1 MSAEAKT
8 SLTTKRSSVAALAR
22 AELALFAGIVSTI
35 IFATIGQSW
44 LANLDQVHIGL
55 PLFIWLFGVM
65 VWCSFSVVRHADA
78 LAELL
83 GEPYGTLILTLSVI
97 SIEVTMIA
105 GIMLGGENNP
115 TLPRDTM
122 FAILM
127 IVLNGLVGLT
137 LVIGA
142 LRHGQQRYNLQ
153 GATAFLAVISTLAV
167 LSLVI
172 PDFTTSTPTPTF
184 SPLQAIIFGTLTLLL
199 YGAFLMIQTVRHKT
213 FFMEPG
219 AETRPPDQLSVGRAH
234 HRIRIRSIPFH
245 AVLLFLTLLQVILLS
260 KSLSKVLNHGVEEF
274 GVPIAF
280 SGIVIAMMV
289 LAPEG
294 MAAIE
299 AAARNRLQRAVN
311 LCLGSALSTIGLT
324 IPAVLAISLYTGI
337 TLELG
342 LDRVELVLLIATLFI
357 SLITFSGVP
366 TNLLLGVVH
375 LVLVSVLSDACFRT
389 LGTVAHS
396 IIGTC
401 GAALRGNAPVSLGS
415 LAISIWRLIGA

>member
-1 MSAEAKT
+1 MAAKT
-8 SLTTKRSSVAALAR
+8 VRKGRVKTRRSTYAALAKQ
-22 AELALFAGIVSTI
+22 ELALFGGIATAVLFG
-35 IFATIGQSW
+35 IFGEFW
-44 LANLDQVHIGL
+44 LSHLDTYHIGVL
-55 PLFIWLFGVM
+55 LFFWLFGVM
-65 VWCSFSVVRHADA
+65 VWCSFSVVRHADS

-127 IVLNGLVGLT
+127 IVLNGMVGLT

-142 LRHGQQRYNLQ
+142 LRHGQQHYNLQ
-153 GATAFLAVISTLAV
+153 GATAFLAVITTLAV

-172 PDFTTSTPTPTF
+172 PDFTTTTATPTF
-184 SPLQAIIFGTLTLLL
+184 SHLQAAIFATLTLLL

-213 FFMEPG
+213 FFMEPEG
-219 AETRPPDQLSVGRAH
+219 TQRPAEQLSVGH
-234 HRIRIRSIPFH
+234 SKHRIKIHSIPYH

-260 KSLSKVLNHGVEEF
+260 EFLSKILNHSVEEV
-274 GVPIAF
+274 GMPIAF

-324 IPAVLAISLYTGI
+324 IPAVLAISLYTGVS
-337 TLELG
+337 LELG
-342 LDRVELVLLIATLFI
+342 LDRVELVLLMLTLFI

-375 LVLVSVLSDACFRT
+375 LVLFFSYLT
-389 LGTVAHS
+389 LVFE
-396 IIGTC
+396 
-401 GAALRGNAPVSLGS
+401 P
-415 LAISIWRLIGA
+415 